1 MATEPTQSELTH
13 SRDWVDTS
21 FAGQLGFDSLQSCG
35 WSNRTARRVINM
47 DRSQLIKGLE
57 RIVGERY
64 VLVEREDVIVYEQ
77 DGSIFQ
83 VTPEIVV
90 LPGDAEEV
98 AAVIKAAEAA
108 NVPIVPRGSGTGLAG
123 GAVPAEGGI
132 ILSLARLNRIL
143 RIDLP
148 NRVAVVEPGVIN
160 VDVSKAVAQDGFFY
174 APDPSS
180 QAACSIGGN
189 VANNSGG
196 PHTLAYGVTTNHV
209 LGLEV
214 VLDGGRIVRLGGEVP
229 DTPGYDLCGAFVGSE
244 GTLGIVTKAILRL
257 LRTRESV
264 RTALAVFDAMDNATQ
279 TVVDITAAGII
290 PAALEIMDRTTIEAV
305 ERGAPVG
312 LPRDAEAV
320 LIVEVEGLREDAEQ
334 AIERARAIC
343 GRNGAREVT
352 LAADEAERQR
362 LWKGRKGA
370 FGAMGVLAP
379 NYYVQDGVVPRS
391 QLPEMMR
398 RIAAISKEF
407 NLRIANVFHAGD
419 GNLHPNILFDMRSA
433 GELDRVIAAGAAT
446 LRACVELGGSITGE
460 HGVGLEKKAYIG
472 LLFSEADLEA
482 MARVRRAFDPELRF
496 NPAKLFPTPAR
507 CGEIRLEPSRIPA
520 GLWI

>member
-1 MATEPTQSELTH
+1 MDKREL
-13 SRDWVDTS
+13 
-21 FAGQLGFDSLQSCG
+21 
-35 WSNRTARRVINM
+35 INE
-47 DRSQLIKGLE
+47 LC
-57 RIVGERY
+57 RIVGTQY
-64 VLVEREDVIVYEQ
+64 VLVEKEDVIVYEQ

-83 VTPEIVV
+83 VMPEIVV
-90 LPGDAEEV
+90 VPANVEEISALV
-98 AAVIKAAEAA
+98 KAAQRA

-132 ILSLARLNRIL
+132 ILSLSRLDRIVK
-143 RIDLP
+143 IDLE
-148 NRVAVVEPGVIN
+148 NRLAIVEPGVIN
-160 VDVSKAVAQDGFFY
+160 LDVTKAVVKDGYFY

-209 LGLEV
+209 LGIEV
-214 VLDGGRIVRLGGEVP
+214 VLDDGAIVWLGGEVA
-229 DTPGYDLCGAFVGSE
+229 DTPGYDLCGVFVGSE
-244 GTLGIVTKAILRL
+244 GTMGIVTKIAVKLMPS
-257 LRTRESV
+257 RESV
-264 RTALAVFDAMDNATQ
+264 RTLLAIFDDMDFAAK

-290 PAALEIMDRTTIEAV
+290 PAALEIMDQTAIEAV

-312 LPRDAEAV
+312 FPRDAAAV
-320 LIVEVEGLREDAEQ
+320 LIVEVEGLSEHTEPSIHLAREVCQ
-334 AIERARAIC
+334 
-343 GRNGAREVT
+343 RNGAREVRV
-352 LAADEAERQR
+352 AQDEAQRQL

-370 FGAMGVLAP
+370 FGAMGTLAP

-398 RIAAISKEF
+398 RVAAIGKEF
-407 NLRIANVFHAGD
+407 NLTIANVFHAGD
-419 GNLHPNILFDMRSA
+419 GNLHPNILFDMRKP
-433 GELDRVIAAGAAT
+433 GELERVIAAGAAT

-472 LLFSEADLEA
+472 LLFNNADLAA
-482 MARVRRAFDPELRF
+482 MTRVRHAFDPDNRF
-496 NPAKLFPTPAR
+496 NPAKLFPTPAS
-507 CGEIRLEPSRIPA
+507 CGEVRLEPAKIPA

>member
-1 MATEPTQSELTH
+1 LRA
-13 SRDWVDTS
+13 
-21 FAGQLGFDSLQSCG
+21 
-35 WSNRTARRVINM
+35 
-47 DRSQLIKGLE
+47 
-57 RIVGERY
+57 IVGERC
-64 VLVEREDVIVYEQ
+64 VLVEPEDVIVYEQ

-83 VTPEIVV
+83 VMPEIVV
-90 LPGDAEEV
+90 LPGDVEQV
-98 AAVIKAAEAA
+98 AAVVKTAKEV

-132 ILSLARLNRIL
+132 VLSLARLNRVL
-143 RIDLP
+143 RIDLA
-148 NRVAVVEPGVIN
+148 NRIAIVEPGVIN
-160 VDVSKAVAQDGFFY
+160 ADVTKAVAKDGLFY

-209 LGLEV
+209 LGAEV
-214 VLDGGRIVRLGGEVP
+214 VLDDGRVVWLGGEVP
-229 DTPGYDLCGAFVGSE
+229 DSPGYDLCGVFVGSE
-244 GTLGIVTKAILRL
+244 GTMGIVTKVVVSLMRA
-257 LRTRESV
+257 RESV
-264 RTALAVFDAMDNATQ
+264 RTLLAIFDQMDAATQ
-279 TVVDITAAGII
+279 SVVDITAAGII
-290 PAALEIMDRTTIEAV
+290 PAALEMMDRTTIEAV

-320 LIVEVEGLREDAEQ
+320 LIVEVDGVAEHTECTMKL
-334 AIERARAIC
+334 ASEIC
-343 GRNGAREVT
+343 QRSGAREVK
-352 LAADEAERQR
+352 LAKDEAERQL

-391 QLPEMMR
+391 KLPEMMR
-398 RIAAISKEF
+398 RIADISKQF

-419 GNLHPNILFDMRSA
+419 GNLHPNILFDMRA
-433 GELDRVIAAGAAT
+433 PGELDRVIEAGAAT

-472 LLFSEADLEA
+472 LLFNEADLEA
-482 MARVRRAFDPELRF
+482 MARVRRAFDPDGRF
-496 NPAKLFPTPAR
+496 NPAKLFPTPAS
-507 CGEIRLEPSRIPA
+507 CGEIRLQPAQIPA